1 MLFFAIGC
9 LQKGKIDPNLLPR
22 MPFRPRKKKSKEASR
37 STSTNEAE
45 DEVLTGL
52 SMAGDLGKKVDM
64 ILNKL
69 QKLDNIEARLDNLH
83 KSIAS
88 LEESFAF
95 LEKDVQN
102 LKDKTEKTRTKVD
115 ELEKSVEFREVDISD
130 MQMDLKKVQ
139 HEAEELKMQLLYQEH
154 YSRRENLMFLGI
166 QENDAPIDAESETEN
181 NNVENTKE
189 VIYNFLQKEL
199 GLENAVTRFEFQ
211 RIHRVG
217 KRSGKK
223 PRPIIAR
230 FLRYSDRE
238 EVLLRAKTSL
248 KGKDCGVFED
258 MPKELYQLRKAQMK
272 KLQNAKH
279 NGSTA
284 FFSRKYP
291 DKLFID
297 GNYVPRN

>member
-1 MLFFAIGC
+1 M
-9 LQKGKIDPNLLPR
+9 
-22 MPFRPRKKKSKEASR
+22 
-37 STSTNEAE
+37 
-45 DEVLTGL
+45 
-52 SMAGDLGKKVDM
+52 
-64 ILNKL
+64 
-69 QKLDNIEARLDNLH
+69 
-83 KSIAS
+83 
-88 LEESFAF
+88 
-95 LEKDVQN
+95 
-102 LKDKTEKTRTKVD
+102 
-115 ELEKSVEFREVDISD
+115 
-130 MQMDLKKVQ
+130 
-139 HEAEELKMQLLYQEH
+139 
-154 YSRRENLMFLGI
+154 
-166 QENDAPIDAESETEN
+166 
-181 NNVENTKE
+181 ENTKE

-199 GLENAVTRFEFQ
+199 SLENAVSRFEFQ

-223 PRPIIAR
+223 PRPITAR

-248 KGKDCGVFED
+248 KGKDYGVFED

-284 FFSRKYP
+284 YFSRKYL

>member
-1 MLFFAIGC
+1 
-9 LQKGKIDPNLLPR
+9 
-22 MPFRPRKKKSKEASR
+22 MPPKRKDRPKSSSSDAFSPEEKKSKEANR

-45 DEVLTGL
+45 DEVLTAL

-115 ELEKSVEFREVDISD
+115 DLEKSVEFREVDISD
-130 MQMDLKKVQ
+130 MQKDLKKVQ

-199 GLENAVTRFEFQ
+199 GLENAVSRFEFQ

-238 EVLLRAKTSL
+238 EILLRAKTSL
-248 KGKDCGVFED
+248 KGKDYGVFED

>member
-1 MLFFAIGC
+1 MICQRIL
-9 LQKGKIDPNLLPR
+9 
-22 MPFRPRKKKSKEASR
+22 KKSSMKPKSLKCNSYTRNITVEGRILCFLESRKMMRR
-37 STSTNEAE
+37 STPKE
-45 DEVLTGL
+45 
-52 SMAGDLGKKVDM
+52 
-64 ILNKL
+64 
-69 QKLDNIEARLDNLH
+69 
-83 KSIAS
+83 
-88 LEESFAF
+88 
-95 LEKDVQN
+95 
-102 LKDKTEKTRTKVD
+102 
-115 ELEKSVEFREVDISD
+115 
-130 MQMDLKKVQ
+130 
-139 HEAEELKMQLLYQEH
+139 
-154 YSRRENLMFLGI
+154 RRRIITWRI
-166 QENDAPIDAESETEN
+166 Q
-181 NNVENTKE
+181 E

-199 GLENAVTRFEFQ
+199 GFENAPSRFEFQ

-284 FFSRKYP
+284 FFSREYP

-297 GNYVPRN
+297 GNYVPQN